1 MTEVVVFDAWAWWEA
16 LLGTPA
22 GEKLTQRYLKAPEAR
37 VLTVDLAMVE
47 ISAKM
52 ARQGL
57 QAETTPALNAV
68 EVASE
73 VIPIS
78 RAVAEAAG
86 PLVIELR
93 KADRSASLADAIML
107 ASAREQGAK
116 LVSGDACFARQR
128 DVVRS

>member
-1 MTEVVVFDAWAWWEA
+1 MVVFDTWAWWEA

-22 GEKLTQRYLKAPEAR
+22 GAKLTQKYLEAPEVR
-37 VLTVDLAMVE
+37 VLTVDLAMAE
-47 ISAKM
+47 ISSRM

-57 QAETTPALNAV
+57 DAETKPALNAV
-68 EVASE
+68 EAASE

-78 RAVAEAAG
+78 RAAAGAAG
-86 PLVIELR
+86 PLVVELR

-107 ASAREQGAK
+107 AAAREQGAK

>member
-1 MTEVVVFDAWAWWEA
+1 MTDPVVFDAWAWWEA
-16 LLGTPA
+16 LLGTPTGA
-22 GEKLTQRYLKAPEAR
+22 KLTRKYLEAPDVR
-37 VLTVDLAMVE
+37 VLTVDLAMAE

-57 QAETTPALNAV
+57 EAETKPALNGI

-78 RAVAEAAG
+78 RVAAEAAG

-93 KADRSASLADAIML
+93 KTDRSASLADAIML
-107 ASAREQGAK
+107 ASAREHGAK
-116 LVSGDACFARQR
+116 LVSGDPCFARQR
-128 DVVRS
+128 DLVAS